1 MKKKLL
7 LVGLVFAMLFVFA
20 GCEKKEE
27 EKEEKLSG
35 GWEAVTVGNDVAME
49 EAEINMFNEAANGKE
64 SLKPIALLGKQVV
77 AGTNYMFL
85 ALDKNVYKV
94 VIVYKDLE
102 GNASIIKET
111 KFDISKYA
119 HKNIDYNPEALVGGW
134 TVEAPGKVTML
145 SEDVQEAFD
154 NATSTLTGMT
164 FNPIGVLGKQVVAG
178 TNYAILCYARPST
191 EATQEYIYLLTL
203 YESLDGKQEIIST
216 AYVNL
221 ADFNK

>member
-35 GWEAVTVGNDVAME
+35 GWEVVTVGNDVAME

-64 SLKPIALLGKQVV
+64 SLKPIAL
-77 AGTNYMFL
+77 
-85 ALDKNVYKV
+85 
-94 VIVYKDLE
+94 
-102 GNASIIKET
+102 
-111 KFDISKYA
+111 
-119 HKNIDYNPEALVGGW
+119 
-134 TVEAPGKVTML
+134 
-145 SEDVQEAFD
+145 
-154 NATSTLTGMT
+154 
-164 FNPIGVLGKQVVAG
+164 LGKQVVAG